1 MAMNGVIRW
10 AVVLVSLGAAGVA
23 SAQPPA
29 PAGPPPQRPTFSP
42 YLNLLRPGGS
52 PAQNYY
58 GLVRPEQQFR
68 QSIGSLQG
76 QVNANQQ
83 AIGNLQT
90 NPADGP
96 AVTGHPVY
104 FLNTGGYFQNTVGGS
119 VGRGGVNRPAGPQA
133 GGAVGVPPPRR

>member
-1 MAMNGVIRW
+1 MNGVIRW
-10 AVVLVSLGAAGVA
+10 AVVMLIVGAGVA
-23 SAQPPA
+23 SAQPPV
-29 PAGPPPQRPTFSP
+29 PAGPPPQRPPFSP
-42 YLNLLRPGGS
+42 YLNLLRPGSS

-76 QVNANQQ
+76 AVTANQQ
-83 AIGNLQT
+83 AIGDLQT
-90 NPADGP
+90 NPAGGP

-119 VGRGGVNRPAGPQA
+119 VGGGVTRPSGPQA
-133 GGAVGVPPPRR
+133 AGANGVPPPRR